1 MGPPTFPATS
11 RTCSFAQCVLADNH
25 STGNSRSHYLHTTWI
40 RFLPD
45 GGARF
50 PTCPE
55 ARLATLS
62 VVQDLA
68 GSESDRKSVVDSF
81 FISKPV
87 FAYFHVAAVGLVQGY
102 QTVARADLM
111 AFFFAAKMA
120 WKVPGELQP
129 EFVTDAQYVCSASS
143 TLSRQGSTRCFC
155 TNSQMQTSSVNWR
168 NIEGQ
173 TNSTPK
179 KSKVTRVSKMQ
190 KTWRNSSTLQQVH
203 CRRSLCRFSSNCCL
217 QYLPRLC
224 EKSGK

>member
-11 RTCSFAQCVLADNH
+11 RTCSFAQRVLADNH

-111 AFFFAAKMA
+111 AFFFCCQDGLEGAWRTTAWICDRCPIRLLCIIHLIETGQYKMFLHKLPNADLISELAEYWRPDEFHTKKVKSNQSFEDAKNLE
-120 WKVPGELQP
+120 EL
-129 EFVTDAQYVCSASS
+129 
-143 TLSRQGSTRCFC
+143 
-155 TNSQMQTSSVNWR
+155 
-168 NIEGQ
+168 
-173 TNSTPK
+173 
-179 KSKVTRVSKMQ
+179 
-190 KTWRNSSTLQQVH
+190 
-203 CRRSLCRFSSNCCL
+203 
-217 QYLPRLC
+217 
-224 EKSGK
+224 